1 MIWKELRICQFEV
14 PLLQK
19 PPTLEDSK
27 NAVILRCAKIQSKGT
42 NIGSGLVKDG
52 PGNSAQ

>member
-1 MIWKELRICQFEV
+1 MIWKELRIYQFEV

-19 PPTLEDSK
+19 PTTLEDSK
-27 NAVILRCAKIQSKGT
+27 SAVILRCASKGT
-42 NIGSGLVKDG
+42 NTGSGLVKDG

>member
-1 MIWKELRICQFEV
+1 MIWKELRIYQFEV

-19 PPTLEDSK
+19 PTTLEDSK
-27 NAVILRCAKIQSKGT
+27 SAVILRCAKIQSKGT
-42 NIGSGLVKDG
+42 NTGSGLVKDG